1 MITRICLITP
11 PSIFL
16 LDERVFMTLGILK
29 VAAVLEQAGIEVE
42 MLDLSGVENYEEV
55 VRDHVRGGSATC
67 YGLTATTPQMPAAT
81 KIFRAI
87 RALNSSARIILG
99 GPHVTLIHAAYKFE
113 QKRGVTGR
121 ATTAFRLLED
131 MFDVLVVGDGEIA
144 IFEALGDS
152 PAKLVDGDDPKSDL
166 FLTSQK
172 LTELP
177 FPARHL
183 IDVDSYQYTID
194 GVRALSM
201 IAQLG
206 CLAAGTKIRLS
217 SGREIPI
224 EDVKVGDL
232 LLCWNEDERRFDV
245 GPVAAAWNREADD
258 LWKLRTS
265 CGTILVTSEHPIWTE
280 TGWKKVADLEPGKDR
295 IGYLLDV
302 QSQVRSEAVSR
313 EHGALLQQFMPP
325 AASAEN
331 VPDLSEG
338 VHADAGVRAGSQLLL
353 STMPVRVDAHARQ
366 REVVARWAGSGEGA
380 VGFDDPNGAGRE
392 IEHQSVACQCADAA
406 RAQAFVGYEARRA
419 QSNEA
424 PRGCREGVGDYQGE
438 VGAVLFGA
446 DEARVEGRE
455 DPISVAEERYDSASE
470 REGASP
476 FGYPDRGGADVSVR
490 RQPGVLD
497 WAVRVW
503 TAAQSRL
510 HRRAAEEGD
519 LAARRVLA
527 PEGVGGDRGEG
538 LYVEGLE
545 GAGGVVEGAST
556 KGPSGVATADTQLR
570 FSTLVAREWVGPSR
584 VYNLTVCPGHSYI
597 ANGIVVHNCPFGCG
611 FCGGRMS
618 PFLRRIRMRTSENIV
633 QEMVQLYKAYGVT
646 GFMLYDDELNV
657 NPKIVELMELIAKA
671 QRDLGAEFR
680 LRGFIKAELFTDP
693 QAEAMYKAGFRWI
706 LVGFESGHE
715 RILTNIQKKA
725 SQADN
730 TRAMDI
736 ARRHNLKVKALMS
749 VGHPG
754 ESEET
759 VRATRDW
766 LLEVKPADFDA
777 TAITTY
783 PGTPYFDEA
792 LETKPGVWTY
802 TYAKTGDRLHSIEVD
817 YREVAEYYKGVPGE
831 YTSYVYTDHLSAKEL
846 VQQRDRLEADV
857 RAKLGIPYNAGA
869 PAVRYEHSMGQG
881 VIPANILR
889 STATAGLKAV

>member
-1 MITRICLITP
+1 MIKRICLITP

-29 VAAVLEQAGIEVE
+29 VAAVLEQTGVEVE

-55 VRDHVRGGSATC
+55 VRDHVRGGSVTC

-81 KIFRAI
+81 KVYRVI
-87 RALNSSARIILG
+87 RALDPSARIILG
-99 GPHVTLIHAAYKFE
+99 GPHVTLIHAAYKYE
-113 QKRGVTGR
+113 QKRGASGR
-121 ATTAFRLLED
+121 ATTAFRLLEE
-131 MFDVLVVGDGEIA
+131 MYDVLVVGDGEIA
-144 IFEALGDS
+144 IFDALGEN
-152 PAKLVDGDDPKSDL
+152 PLKLVDGDDPKSEL
-166 FLTSQK
+166 FLTNQK

-206 CLAAGTKIRLS
+206 C
-217 SGREIPI
+217 
-224 EDVKVGDL
+224 
-232 LLCWNEDERRFDV
+232 
-245 GPVAAAWNREADD
+245 
-258 LWKLRTS
+258 
-265 CGTILVTSEHPIWTE
+265 
-280 TGWKKVADLEPGKDR
+280 
-295 IGYLLDV
+295 
-302 QSQVRSEAVSR
+302 
-313 EHGALLQQFMPP
+313 
-325 AASAEN
+325 
-331 VPDLSEG
+331 
-338 VHADAGVRAGSQLLL
+338 
-353 STMPVRVDAHARQ
+353 
-366 REVVARWAGSGEGA
+366 
-380 VGFDDPNGAGRE
+380 
-392 IEHQSVACQCADAA
+392 
-406 RAQAFVGYEARRA
+406 
-419 QSNEA
+419 
-424 PRGCREGVGDYQGE
+424 
-438 VGAVLFGA
+438 
-446 DEARVEGRE
+446 
-455 DPISVAEERYDSASE
+455 
-470 REGASP
+470 
-476 FGYPDRGGADVSVR
+476 
-490 RQPGVLD
+490 
-497 WAVRVW
+497 
-503 TAAQSRL
+503 
-510 HRRAAEEGD
+510 
-519 LAARRVLA
+519 
-527 PEGVGGDRGEG
+527 
-538 LYVEGLE
+538 
-545 GAGGVVEGAST
+545 
-556 KGPSGVATADTQLR
+556 
-570 FSTLVAREWVGPSR
+570 
-584 VYNLTVCPGHSYI
+584 
-597 ANGIVVHNCPFGCG
+597 PFGCG

-618 PFLRRIRMRTSENIV
+618 PFLRRIRMRTSENMV
-633 QEMVQLYKAYGVT
+633 QEMVQLYKTYGVT

-671 QRDLGAEFR
+671 QRDLGVEFR
-680 LRGFIKAELFTDP
+680 LRGFIKAELFTDQ

-730 TRAMDI
+730 TRAMDV

-777 TAITTY
+777 TVITTY

-792 LETKPGVWTY
+792 VETKPGVWTY

-846 VQQRDRLEADV
+846 VQQRDWLEADV
-857 RAKLGIPYNAGA
+857 RGKLGIPYNAGA

-889 STATAGLKAV
+889 STAPAGLKAV

>member
-1 MITRICLITP
+1 
-11 PSIFL
+11 
-16 LDERVFMTLGILK
+16 
-29 VAAVLEQAGIEVE
+29 
-42 MLDLSGVENYEEV
+42 LDLSGVENYEEV
-55 VRDHVRGGSATC
+55 VRDHVRSGSATC

-81 KIFRAI
+81 KVYRAI
-87 RALNSSARIILG
+87 RGMSPSARIILG

-113 QKRGVTGR
+113 QKRGATGR

-131 MFDVLVVGDGEIA
+131 MYDVLVVGDGELA
-144 IFEALGDS
+144 VFDALKDD
-152 PAKLVDGDDPKSDL
+152 PPKLVDGDDPKSDL
-166 FLTSQK
+166 FLTNQK

-206 CLAAGTKIRLS
+206 
-217 SGREIPI
+217 
-224 EDVKVGDL
+224 
-232 LLCWNEDERRFDV
+232 
-245 GPVAAAWNREADD
+245 
-258 LWKLRTS
+258 
-265 CGTILVTSEHPIWTE
+265 
-280 TGWKKVADLEPGKDR
+280 
-295 IGYLLDV
+295 
-302 QSQVRSEAVSR
+302 
-313 EHGALLQQFMPP
+313 
-325 AASAEN
+325 
-331 VPDLSEG
+331 
-338 VHADAGVRAGSQLLL
+338 
-353 STMPVRVDAHARQ
+353 
-366 REVVARWAGSGEGA
+366 
-380 VGFDDPNGAGRE
+380 
-392 IEHQSVACQCADAA
+392 
-406 RAQAFVGYEARRA
+406 
-419 QSNEA
+419 
-424 PRGCREGVGDYQGE
+424 
-438 VGAVLFGA
+438 
-446 DEARVEGRE
+446 
-455 DPISVAEERYDSASE
+455 
-470 REGASP
+470 
-476 FGYPDRGGADVSVR
+476 
-490 RQPGVLD
+490 
-497 WAVRVW
+497 
-503 TAAQSRL
+503 
-510 HRRAAEEGD
+510 
-519 LAARRVLA
+519 
-527 PEGVGGDRGEG
+527 
-538 LYVEGLE
+538 
-545 GAGGVVEGAST
+545 
-556 KGPSGVATADTQLR
+556 
-570 FSTLVAREWVGPSR
+570 
-584 VYNLTVCPGHSYI
+584 
-597 ANGIVVHNCPFGCG
+597 CPFGCG

-671 QRDLGAEFR
+671 QRDLGVEFR
-680 LRGFIKAELFTDP
+680 LRGFIKAELFTDQ

-777 TAITTY
+777 TVITTY

-792 LETKPGVWTY
+792 LETDPGVWTY
-802 TYAKTGDRLHSIEVD
+802 TYARTGDRLHSIEVD

-846 VQQRDRLEADV
+846 VQQRDWLEADV

>member
-1 MITRICLITP
+1 MIKRICLITP

-29 VAAVLEQAGIEVE
+29 VAAVLEQAGVEVE

-55 VRDHVRGGSATC
+55 VRDHVRSGSATC

-81 KIFRAI
+81 KIYRAI
-87 RALNSSARIILG
+87 RALNPSARIILG

-131 MFDVLVVGDGEIA
+131 MYDVLVVGDGEIA
-144 IFEALGDS
+144 IFEALGDN
-152 PAKLVDGDDPKSDL
+152 PAKLVDGDDPKSEL
-166 FLTSQK
+166 FLTNQK

-206 CLAAGTKIRLS
+206 
-217 SGREIPI
+217 
-224 EDVKVGDL
+224 
-232 LLCWNEDERRFDV
+232 
-245 GPVAAAWNREADD
+245 
-258 LWKLRTS
+258 
-265 CGTILVTSEHPIWTE
+265 
-280 TGWKKVADLEPGKDR
+280 
-295 IGYLLDV
+295 
-302 QSQVRSEAVSR
+302 
-313 EHGALLQQFMPP
+313 
-325 AASAEN
+325 
-331 VPDLSEG
+331 
-338 VHADAGVRAGSQLLL
+338 
-353 STMPVRVDAHARQ
+353 
-366 REVVARWAGSGEGA
+366 
-380 VGFDDPNGAGRE
+380 
-392 IEHQSVACQCADAA
+392 
-406 RAQAFVGYEARRA
+406 
-419 QSNEA
+419 
-424 PRGCREGVGDYQGE
+424 
-438 VGAVLFGA
+438 
-446 DEARVEGRE
+446 
-455 DPISVAEERYDSASE
+455 
-470 REGASP
+470 
-476 FGYPDRGGADVSVR
+476 
-490 RQPGVLD
+490 
-497 WAVRVW
+497 
-503 TAAQSRL
+503 
-510 HRRAAEEGD
+510 
-519 LAARRVLA
+519 
-527 PEGVGGDRGEG
+527 
-538 LYVEGLE
+538 
-545 GAGGVVEGAST
+545 
-556 KGPSGVATADTQLR
+556 
-570 FSTLVAREWVGPSR
+570 
-584 VYNLTVCPGHSYI
+584 
-597 ANGIVVHNCPFGCG
+597 CPFGCG

-671 QRDLGAEFR
+671 QRDLGVEFR
-680 LRGFIKAELFTDP
+680 LRGFIKAELFTDQ
-693 QAEAMYKAGFRWI
+693 QAEAMCKAGFRWI

-777 TAITTY
+777 TVITTY

-792 LETKPGVWTY
+792 LETTPGVWTY

-846 VQQRDRLEADV
+846 VQQRDWLEADV